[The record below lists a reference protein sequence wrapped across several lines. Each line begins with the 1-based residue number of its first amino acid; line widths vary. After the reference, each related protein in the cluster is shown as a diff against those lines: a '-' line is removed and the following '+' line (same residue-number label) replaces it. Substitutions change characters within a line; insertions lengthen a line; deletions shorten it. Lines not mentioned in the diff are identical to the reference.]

1 MNKRL
6 LEIQAR
12 KAELLK
18 ELEGDVTEERLSEIE
33 KEQATLETEERSIRS
48 KSDLIGKLSEKTEE
62 KPEERH
68 TEKPEERA
76 KKIMEAGKMEIS
88 STDVR
93 NAMGMQTRST
103 LIATDS
109 LVEPTKNGNDIK
121 DNLNPVSS
129 IIDQVSVIDAT
140 GAAAFEEAYVKSEP
154 TAAERKDGSTGTAT
168 DPVFRVAKLKPELI
182 NVTSFVSKNIQRVS
196 PLAYEAKI
204 RSLALKALRRK
215 VANMI
220 VNGSTDAFGI
230 KTAKN
235 TMNEDIC
242 KELLLNA
249 NTIDANTLK
258 KIVFSYGGNDEL
270 GGNARL
276 FLTKEDLQKF
286 GEVRGTNE
294 KKALYEITPD
304 NANPNIGTIK
314 EGGLIVPY
322 TINSSLTSLSSAVKG
337 TEKVQTMIYGDPAN
351 FELALFGNYTVEVF
365 KETKAVEGMITI
377 IGEIMAGGNV
387 IADGGFVVVTLAS
400 N

>member
-76 KKIMEAGKMEIS
+76 KKIMESGKMEIS

-140 GAAAFEEAYVKSEP
+140 GAEIGRASCR
-154 TAAERKDGSTGTAT
+154 ER
-168 DPVFRVAKLKPELI
+168 V
-182 NVTSFVSKNIQRVS
+182 
-196 PLAYEAKI
+196 
-204 RSLALKALRRK
+204 
-215 VANMI
+215 
-220 VNGSTDAFGI
+220 
-230 KTAKN
+230 
-235 TMNEDIC
+235 
-242 KELLLNA
+242 
-249 NTIDANTLK
+249 
-258 KIVFSYGGNDEL
+258 
-270 GGNARL
+270 
-276 FLTKEDLQKF
+276 
-286 GEVRGTNE
+286 
-294 KKALYEITPD
+294 
-304 NANPNIGTIK
+304 
-314 EGGLIVPY
+314 
-322 TINSSLTSLSSAVKG
+322 
-337 TEKVQTMIYGDPAN
+337 
-351 FELALFGNYTVEVF
+351 
-365 KETKAVEGMITI
+365 
-377 IGEIMAGGNV
+377 
-387 IADGGFVVVTLAS
+387 
-400 N
+400 

>member
-76 KKIMEAGKMEIS
+76 KKIMESGKMEIS
-88 STDVR
+88 STEVR

-154 TAAERKDGSTGTAT
+154 TAAEREDGSAGTAT

-215 VANMI
+215 VAKMI
-220 VNGSTDAFGI
+220 VNGSTDSFGI

-242 KELLLNA
+242 KELLLDA

-351 FELALFGNYTVEVF
+351 FELALFGNF
-365 KETKAVEGMITI
+365 Q
-377 IGEIMAGGNV
+377 GNK
-387 IADGGFVVVTLAS
+387 S
-400 N
+400 C

>member
-76 KKIMEAGKMEIS
+76 KKIMESGKMEIS
-88 STDVR
+88 STEVR

-154 TAAERKDGSTGTAT
+154 TAAEREDGSAGTAT

-215 VANMI
+215 VAKMI
-220 VNGSTDAFGI
+220 VNGSTDSFGI

-242 KELLLNA
+242 KELLLDA

-337 TEKVQTMIYGDPAN
+337 KEKVQTMIYGDPAN

-365 KETKAVEGMITI
+365 KETKAVEGMLTI

-387 IADGGFVVVTLAS
+387 IVDSGFVIVSLAS

>member
-76 KKIMEAGKMEIS
+76 KKIMESGKMEIS

-337 TEKVQTMIYGDPAN
+337 TEKVQPMIYGDPAN

>member
-18 ELEGDVTEERLSEIE
+18 ELEGEVTEERLSEIE
-33 KEQATLETEERSIRS
+33 TEQATLEAEERSIRS
-48 KSDLIGKLSEKTEE
+48 KSDLIGKLSDKTEE

-76 KKIMEAGKMEIS
+76 KKIMESGKMEIS

-154 TAAERKDGSTGTAT
+154 TAAEREDGSAGTAT

-196 PLAYEAKI
+196 PLSYEAKI

-215 VANMI
+215 VAGMI
-220 VNGSTDAFGI
+220 VNGSTDSFGI

-235 TMNEDIC
+235 TKNEDIC
-242 KELLLNA
+242 KELVLDA

-276 FLTKEDLQKF
+276 FLTKEDLMKF

-304 NANPNIGTIK
+304 DANPNIGTIK

-322 TINSSLTSLSSAVKG
+322 T
-337 TEKVQTMIYGDPAN
+337 MIR
-351 FELALFGNYTVEVF
+351 
-365 KETKAVEGMITI
+365 
-377 IGEIMAGGNV
+377 
-387 IADGGFVVVTLAS
+387 
-400 N
+400 

>member
-76 KKIMEAGKMEIS
+76 KKIMESGKMEIS
-88 STDVR
+88 STEVR

-121 DNLNPVSS
+121 DNL
-129 IIDQVSVIDAT
+129 DQVSVIDAT

-154 TAAERKDGSTGTAT
+154 TAAEREDGSAGTAT

-215 VANMI
+215 VAKMI
-220 VNGSTDAFGI
+220 VNGSTDSFGI

-242 KELLLNA
+242 KELLLDA

-365 KETKAVEGMITI
+365 KETKAVEGMLTI

-387 IADGGFVVVTLAS
+387 IVDSGFVIVSLAS

>member
-76 KKIMEAGKMEIS
+76 KKIMESGKMEIS

-337 TEKVQTMIYGDPAN
+337 TEKVS
-351 FELALFGNYTVEVF
+351 V
-365 KETKAVEGMITI
+365 K
-377 IGEIMAGGNV
+377 
-387 IADGGFVVVTLAS
+387 FVVK
-400 N
+400 